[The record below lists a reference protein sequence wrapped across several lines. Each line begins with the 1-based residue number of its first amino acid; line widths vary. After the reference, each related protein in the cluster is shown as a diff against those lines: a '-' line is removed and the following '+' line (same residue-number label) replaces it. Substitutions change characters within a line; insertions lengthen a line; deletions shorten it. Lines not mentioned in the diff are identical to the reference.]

1 MELAISDDK
10 LRIRLSLWE
19 KMLSVHGSFEI
30 RLDRITGATTEAP
43 RTKWRDLKL
52 PGTYMPWVIKA
63 GSYLTGRG
71 WEFCYMV
78 RWRNFLTVELRD
90 RYYRR
95 IILSLTDNQEWSDRI
110 NESI

>member
-19 KMLSVHGSFEI
+19 KILSIHGSFEI
-30 RLDRITGATTEAP
+30 PLDQITGATTETP
-43 RTKWRDLKL
+43 RSKWRDLKL
-52 PGTYMPWVIKA
+52 PGTYMPRLIKA

-71 WEFCYMV
+71 REFWYVV
-78 RWRNFLTVELRD
+78 RWRNFLTIELKD
-90 RYYRR
+90 RSYRR
-95 IILSLTDNQEWSDRI
+95 MVLSLTDNQEWSDRI